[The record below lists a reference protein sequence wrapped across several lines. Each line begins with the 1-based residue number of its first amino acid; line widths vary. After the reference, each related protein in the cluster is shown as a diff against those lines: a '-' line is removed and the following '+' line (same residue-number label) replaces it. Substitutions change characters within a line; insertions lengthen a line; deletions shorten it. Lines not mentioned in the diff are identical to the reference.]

1 MRSFEEQSETNREEK
16 SESSGQEETESDGEE
31 QEESDGEE
39 HAKLDGEEQ
48 AESNGDEQVESDGEE
63 QEESDGE
70 EQLQPSSVSRDKTHS
85 MASLLFVSGV
95 LMHGD
100 KKKANIDPKL
110 LGLVDDLEMFN
121 KFPWGTHSY
130 EYTLKQL
137 RKPLKEKVISVHE
150 KAQTISTFTYLG
162 FPLPLAILV
171 YECIP
176 AVANKYVELR
186 DHINNSVPRICR
198 WRTTWKCKKS
208 PSYSGVVKA
217 LDDSKDIK
225 SILSPIKW
233 EKKMPHMQ
241 CFIRISE
248 SMSNN
253 LIDILTAV
261 LESGGTIN
269 WTDDTDRHE
278 RCGNVDVRNE
288 EQQVVTNEEQPS
300 GQATKVGNTIHV
312 QPMSETTR
320 DYLRVVT
327 PGYSPIHMS
336 TPSTMYGP
344 EARQSEKVYWCT
356 VKAYIDQQFSLMR
369 SEISLMRSEILLLP
383 SKIITSLQQQNIHVE
398 GQLSPH
404 CERQH
409 THVEDEHS
417 PHSKKQ
423 HTHVEEQYTPYY
435 EEQPLQDDVEG
446 ESHLVVRENP
456 KRVPKCSHYLEPPYT
471 DPFHYT
477 KARRGDH
484 IQFDLLR
491 NIEEHEW
498 LFSEHVDDALFGIRK
513 QQHLGDCAVYT
524 IKFIEFDMAGL
535 SFESLSDDRMAFYIR
550 KMAVDIFC
558 QQWDP

>member
-1 MRSFEEQSETNREEK
+1 MVEIFEEQSETNREEK
-16 SESSGQEETESDGEE
+16 SESSGQEETELDGEE

-39 HAKLDGEEQ
+39 QAKLDGEEQ

-70 EQLQPSSVSRDKTHS
+70 EQLEPSSVSRDKTHPI
-85 MASLLFVSGV
+85 
-95 LMHGD
+95 LMC
-100 KKKANIDPKL
+100 
-110 LGLVDDLEMFN
+110 
-121 KFPWGTHSY
+121 
-130 EYTLKQL
+130 
-137 RKPLKEKVISVHE
+137 
-150 KAQTISTFTYLG
+150 
-162 FPLPLAILV
+162 
-171 YECIP
+171 ECIP
-176 AVANKYVELR
+176 TVANKYVELT

-233 EKKMPHMQ
+233 EKKIPHMQ

-288 EQQVVTNEEQPS
+288 EQHVVTNEEQPS

-336 TPSTMYGP
+336 TPSTMYGS
-344 EARQSEKVYWCT
+344 EARQSEKVDWCT
-356 VKAYIDQQFSLMR
+356 VKAYIDQQF
-369 SEISLMRSEILLLP
+369 SLMRSEILLLP

-409 THVEDEHS
+409 THVEEEHS
-417 PHSKKQ
+417 PHSKRQ

-435 EEQPLQDDVEG
+435 EKQPLQDDVEG

-456 KRVPKCSHYLEPPYT
+456 KRVPKRSHYLEPPYT

-491 NIEEHEW
+491 NIEDHHWVTVKADIRTLELVYDCSIGATTSKE
-498 LFSEHVDDALFGIRK
+498 VDDLMLPLQTMIPIMLRESLQFQEIAQCLSNPWTYKRLLDVP
-513 QQHLGDCAVYT
+513 QNSTGDYAVYT

-535 SFESLSDDRMAFYIR
+535 SFESLSNDRMAFYIR

-558 QQWDP
+558 Q